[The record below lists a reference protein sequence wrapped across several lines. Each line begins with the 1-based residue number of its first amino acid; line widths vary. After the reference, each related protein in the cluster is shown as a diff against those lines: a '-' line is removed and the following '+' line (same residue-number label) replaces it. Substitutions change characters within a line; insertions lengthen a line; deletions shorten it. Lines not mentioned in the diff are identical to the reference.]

1 MSEVTPRDREWMA
14 EALTLARR
22 GHIGTAPNPRVG
34 CVLVRGGQV
43 LSSGW
48 HAAVGGP
55 HAEAAALQALP
66 TGEDA
71 HGATA
76 YVTLEPCSHHGRTP
90 PCSEA
95 LIASGIER
103 CVVGMVDPNPK
114 VAGSGIDRMRAAGIE
129 VGPSEDLQALMIR
142 KRRSVSPT
150 PDEEPEEDAEEKKK
164 QQMMMRRFYRNRH
177 ATFMKA
183 LLEKK

>member
-14 EALTLARR
+14 EALALARR

-34 CVLVRGGQV
+34 CVLVRDGHV

-66 TGEDA
+66 PGGNA
-71 HGATA
+71 RGATA

-90 PCSEA
+90 T
-95 LIASGIER
+95 LLG
-103 CVVGMVDPNPK
+103 
-114 VAGSGIDRMRAAGIE
+114 
-129 VGPSEDLQALMIR
+129 GPHCL
-142 KRRSVSPT
+142 
-150 PDEEPEEDAEEKKK
+150 
-164 QQMMMRRFYRNRH
+164 RH
-177 ATFMKA
+177 
-183 LLEKK
+183 